1 MNLWFLPFSK
11 AQTRQIVSFH
21 QPLFRSQCDEFF
33 LSTKA
38 QKVAIKKTL
47 IILCAFLSTNIQFF
61 LFCQGFRFQLEKILV
76 ESKKS
81 CDKLGLLSI
90 SAGPLLFCNHF
101 LKTFIVFE
109 ILQNGFCAVM
119 SGYLHAKDRNDLKN
133 KEVFKKECDVFI
145 NAAIPI
151 GEIVLPDKG
160 CLISECLFYFG
171 PILKQ
176 RCTNFSTKKLIWG
189 HIVSHEGVRAT

>member
-1 MNLWFLPFSK
+1 MNLP
-11 AQTRQIVSFH
+11 I
-21 QPLFRSQCDEFF
+21 
-33 LSTKA
+33 ST
-38 QKVAIKKTL
+38 
-47 IILCAFLSTNIQFF
+47 
-61 LFCQGFRFQLEKILV
+61 
-76 ESKKS
+76 
-81 CDKLGLLSI
+81 
-90 SAGPLLFCNHF
+90 GPLLFCNHF

-160 CLISECLFYFG
+160 YLISECLF
-171 PILKQ
+171 LLWSQ
-176 RCTNFSTKKLIWG
+176 SQTKMYEIIVPQIFNIKKWG
-189 HIVSHEGVRAT
+189 HLVKELKILEKKMSQNDFQIHF

>member
-1 MNLWFLPFSK
+1 MSLSLSARPLW
-11 AQTRQIVSFH
+11 
-21 QPLFRSQCDEFF
+21 
-33 LSTKA
+33 
-38 QKVAIKKTL
+38 
-47 IILCAFLSTNIQFF
+47 
-61 LFCQGFRFQLEKILV
+61 
-76 ESKKS
+76 
-81 CDKLGLLSI
+81 
-90 SAGPLLFCNHF
+90 FCNHF

-160 CLISECLFYFG
+160 CLITECFF
-171 PILKQ
+171 
-176 RCTNFSTKKLIWG
+176 
-189 HIVSHEGVRAT
+189 